1 VTRRHARRAYDR
13 LADNR
18 RSDAGTTL
26 IELMVAVLIF
36 AIVIGITTGAL
47 GLVQQQTSHN
57 ITSLQ
62 ATEAGMVGLNKVALE
77 VRDMSDS
84 YDNPVQIADT
94 GTADIVVMQATEI
107 EFLSGNNIVNNDASG
122 KTDANNGGAGS
133 FTTGCANEIEITLQY
148 ASGTA
153 KSGSLVQMVTPPV
166 VPTTGTTAGECTW
179 PGPAQTTNLIAQVK
193 PLCAGSPCLT
203 VTSAGATLFSYLQ
216 GYPNET
222 VAATDTTQVGEVAIG
237 FGVPAQ
243 NGSSQVT
250 PVVLTQTV
258 RLGAVTA
265 LPT

>member
-1 VTRRHARRAYDR
+1 MNRRDAQRACER
-13 LADNR
+13 LSDNR

-36 AIVIGITTGAL
+36 AVVIGITTGTLA
-47 GLVQQQTSHN
+47 LVQQQTNHN

-62 ATEAGMVGLNKVALE
+62 ATEAGMVGLNKAALE

-84 YDNPVQIADT
+84 YDNPVQTADT
-94 GTADIVVMQATEI
+94 GSGDIVVMQATEI
-107 EFLSGNNIVNNDASG
+107 EFLSGNNIVSNDASG
-122 KTDANNGGAGS
+122 IIDANNGGAGS

-153 KSGSLVQMVTPPV
+153 KSGTLVQMVTPPV
-166 VPTTGTTAGECTW
+166 VPTTGATAGECTW
-179 PGPAQTTNLIAQVK
+179 PGPAQTTTLIPEVK

-222 VAATDTTQVGEVAIG
+222 VTATAAAQVGEVAIG
-237 FGVPAQ
+237 LAVPAQ

>member
-1 VTRRHARRAYDR
+1 MSRRHAREAYQR
-13 LADNR
+13 LSDNR

-26 IELMVAVLIF
+26 IELMIAVAIF
-36 AIVIGITTGAL
+36 AVVIGITTGTLA
-47 GLVQQQTSHN
+47 LVQQQTNHN

-62 ATEAGMVGLNKVALE
+62 STEAGMVGLNRIALE
-77 VRDMSDS
+77 VRDVSDS
-84 YDNPVQIADT
+84 YDNPVQSADT
-94 GTADIVVMQATEI
+94 GSADIVVMQATEI
-107 EFLSGNNIVNNDASG
+107 EFLSGNNLITNDAAG
-122 KTDANNGGAGS
+122 TIDANNGGAGS

-179 PGPAQTTNLIAQVK
+179 PGPAQTTTLIPQVK
-193 PLCAGSPCLT
+193 PLCGGSPCLT

-222 VAATDTTQVGEVAIG
+222 LAATAAAQVGEVAIG
-237 FGVPAQ
+237 LAVPAQ

-258 RLGAVTA
+258 RLGAVAA

>member
-1 VTRRHARRAYDR
+1 VSRCHARRAYDR
-13 LADNR
+13 LSDNR

-36 AIVIGITTGAL
+36 ATVIGITTGSLA
-47 GLVQQQTSHN
+47 LVQQQTNHN

-84 YDNPVQIADT
+84 YDNAVQTADT
-94 GTADIVVMQATEI
+94 GTADIIVMQPTEI
-107 EFLSGNNIVNNDASG
+107 EFLSGNNIINNNAAG
-122 KTDANNGGAGS
+122 IIDANNGGAGS
-133 FTTGCANEIEITLQY
+133 FSTGCANEIEITLQY
-148 ASGTA
+148 ASGSAST
-153 KSGSLVQMVTPPV
+153 GSLVQMVTPPV
-166 VPTTGTTAGECTW
+166 VPTTGATAGQCTW
-179 PGPAQTTNLIAQVK
+179 PGPAQTTTLILQVK
-193 PLCAGSPCLT
+193 PLCAGSSCLT

-216 GYPNET
+216 GYPNEA
-222 VAATDTTQVGEVAIG
+222 VAATAAAQVGEVAIG
-237 FGVPAQ
+237 LAVPAQ
-243 NGSSQVT
+243 NGSSQVA